1 MRRSLAFLAVLPLGG
16 ALLHAAPAD
25 AQPAT
30 PDPLDPPYPTVI
42 TPTRLVQA
50 LADVPASVTV
60 ITAETIERFGIRS
73 IPEALR
79 LVPGMS
85 VVQATGPDYQIS
97 YHGTNTLSP
106 RRMNVLIDG
115 ISVYRP
121 AFSEVIW
128 SQLPVAIEDV
138 QRIEVTRGPNS
149 ASYGPNSM
157 LAVVNII
164 TRNPND
170 LPLAMAAGTLGT
182 NGVRE
187 FTARTALRLGD
198 TAIGLTASTSRDRG
212 FDSLKQ
218 DANGHDS
225 LRIDRLA
232 VRSETRFGSQ
242 TTLSLQASVA
252 RGTAEVP
259 FIDNFQ
265 QSYPDRRFEDIYA
278 GATWTTQLAPNHE
291 LSLRL
296 DHARQSSRQSWR
308 TCLPTV
314 GLLPEMFALW
324 RANPRYADEVL
335 AGRVPTGGT
344 PADDALALVAI
355 TAIQALGAGALA
367 PRCVRANQD
376 VVQRRIDLEL
386 QDTYVFS
393 ERLRVVA
400 GLGLREQGGD
410 SQTYLGGEQTSSVRW
425 LFANVEYRPT
435 DPLTFNV
442 GGYAER
448 NSLSPSTFSPRAAAN
463 LRLAPGH
470 TLRVVLSNGTRS
482 PDIQEQR
489 TNWSY
494 RFEDVT
500 PPFNGSTTAFFY
512 QSRTGPGNLTSERI
526 RSREIGYLWN
536 AQSAGLLL
544 DARVF
549 DDRLSDLISER
560 TNLAG
565 LVPTNDGSVRLT
577 GAELQVNLRLASGW
591 TGYANYA
598 YLDNRDATNIL
609 ERTQWSRHSGAVGLS
624 REFGNGWQAAFAYV
638 GQSGDGYQQS
648 PYGRTDLVL
657 SRAFAADRTRW
668 RVALGLQRLDSP
680 ITRYSIGSA
689 EPLESR
695 HSNRLAGYVR
705 LAVTIP

>member
-1 MRRSLAFLAVLPLGG
+1 MCRTLALLASCAAVLAV
-16 ALLHAAPAD
+16 APVS
-25 AQPAT
+25 AQRPT
-30 PDPLDPPYPTVI
+30 TDPLEPGLDTVI

-50 LADVPASVTV
+50 LSDVPASVTV
-60 ITAETIERFGIRS
+60 ISAETIERFGIRS

-79 LVPGMS
+79 IVPGMS
-85 VVQATGPDYQIS
+85 VIHATGPDYQIS

-157 LAVVNII
+157 LAIVNII

-170 LPLAMAAGTLGT
+170 MTLGLGAGTLGS
-182 NGVRE
+182 NGLRE
-187 FTARTALRLGD
+187 LTARTALRLGE
-198 TAIGLTASTSRDRG
+198 TAVGVTASTSRDRG
-212 FDSLKQ
+212 FDSLTQ
-218 DANGHDS
+218 DTAGHDS

-232 VRSETRFGSQ
+232 IRSQSRTGTQS
-242 TTLSLQASVA
+242 TLALQASVA
-252 RGTAEVP
+252 RGTAEIP

-265 QSYPDRRFEDIYA
+265 QSYPDRRFEDFYA
-278 GATWTTQLAPNHE
+278 GAQWATQLAANHE
-291 LSLRL
+291 LSVRL

-314 GLLPEMFALW
+314 ALLPEMFALW
-324 RANPRYADEVL
+324 RANPRYANEVL

-344 PADDALALVAI
+344 PTDNALALAAI

-376 VVQRRIDLEL
+376 VIQRRLDLEL

-393 ERLRVVA
+393 DRLRVVG
-400 GLGLREQGGD
+400 GLGLREQSGE
-410 SQTYLGGEQTSSVRW
+410 SQTYLGGKQSSTVRW
-425 LFANVEYRPT
+425 LFANVEYRPVE
-435 DPLTFNV
+435 PLSLNV
-442 GGYAER
+442 GGYFER
-448 NSLSPSTFSPRAAAN
+448 NSLSPSTFSPRAGAN
-463 LRLAPGH
+463 IRLAPGH
-470 TLRVVLSNGTRS
+470 TLRLVLSNGTRS

-500 PPFNGSTTAFFY
+500 PPLNGSTTAFFY
-512 QSRTGPGNLTSERI
+512 QSRTGPGNLKSERI
-526 RSREIGYLWN
+526 RSREVGYLWN
-536 AQSAGLLL
+536 AQSMGLLV

-565 LVPTNDGSVRLT
+565 LVPTNAGSVRLT
-577 GAELQVNLRLASGW
+577 GAELQVNLRFGSEW
-591 TGYANYA
+591 NGYANYA
-598 YLDNRDATNIL
+598 YLDNREATNIL
-609 ERTQWSRHSGAVGLS
+609 ERTQWSRHSGSIGLS
-624 REFGNGWQAAFAYV
+624 RDFGGGWQAAVAYA
-638 GQSGDGYQQS
+638 GQSGNGYQQS
-648 PYGRTDLVL
+648 AYGRTDLVL
-657 SRAFAADRTRW
+657 SRAFDVDRVRW
-668 RVALGLQRLDSP
+668 RATFGLQRLDSP
-680 ITRYSIGSA
+680 LATYSIGSA

-695 HSNRLAGYVR
+695 RSNRLAGYVR
-705 LAVTIP
+705 LAVTVP

>member
-1 MRRSLAFLAVLPLGG
+1 MHRTLLVLSCSS
-16 ALLHAAPAD
+16 ALLSSAPIHAQSAD
-25 AQPAT
+25 S
-30 PDPLDPPYPTVI
+30 DPLELSYPTVI

-50 LADVPASVTV
+50 LADVPGSVTIV
-60 ITAETIERFGIRS
+60 SAETIERFGIRS

-85 VVQATGPDYQIS
+85 VVHATGADYQIS
-97 YHGTNTLSP
+97 YHGTNSLSP
-106 RRMNVLIDG
+106 QRMNVLVDG
-115 ISVYRP
+115 ISVYGP
-121 AFSEVIW
+121 AFSEVVW
-128 SQLPVAIEDV
+128 SQVPVAIEDV

-170 LPLAMAAGTLGT
+170 LPLAMTAATAGT

-187 FTARTALRLGD
+187 LTARTGLRLGD

-212 FDSLKQ
+212 FDSLTQ
-218 DANGHDS
+218 DAAGHDS
-225 LRIDRLA
+225 VRTDRLA
-232 VRSETRFGSQ
+232 LRSQSRIGSQ
-242 TTLSLQASVA
+242 STLAAQVSVA
-252 RGTAEVP
+252 RGTAQVP

-278 GATWTTQLAPNHE
+278 GARWTTQLAHHHE
-291 LSLRL
+291 LSLRI

-314 GLLPEMFALW
+314 ALLPEMFALW

-335 AGRVPTGGT
+335 AGRLPTGGT
-344 PADDALALVAI
+344 AADDALAFAAI
-355 TAIQALGAGALA
+355 AVIRSLGAGAVA
-367 PRCVRANQD
+367 PRCVRPNQD
-376 VVQRRIDLEL
+376 VVQRRLDLEL

-393 ERLRVVA
+393 DRLRVV
-400 GLGLREQGGD
+400 GGFGLRHQSGD
-410 SQTYLGGEQTSSVRW
+410 SQTYLAGKQSNSVRW
-425 LFANVEYRPT
+425 LFANVEYRPIE
-435 DPLTFNV
+435 PLTANI
-442 GGYAER
+442 GGYAES

-463 LRLAPGH
+463 VRLAPGH
-470 TLRVVLSNGTRS
+470 TLRAVLSNGTRS

-500 PPFNGSTTAFFY
+500 PPLNGSTTAVFY
-512 QSRTGPGNLTSERI
+512 QSRTGPGNLKSERI
-526 RSREIGYLWN
+526 RSREVGYLWN
-536 AQSAGLLL
+536 AQSIGLLL

-565 LVPTNDGSVRLT
+565 LVPTNNGRVRLT
-577 GAELQVNLRLASGW
+577 GAELQLSQRLPSGW
-591 TGYANYA
+591 NGYANYA

-609 ERTQWSRHSGAVGLS
+609 ERTQWSRHSGAVGLG
-624 REFGNGWQAAFAYV
+624 RDFGDGWQAAIAYA
-638 GQSGDGYQQS
+638 GQSGNGYQQAA
-648 PYGRTDLVL
+648 YGRTDVVL

-668 RVALGLQRLDSP
+668 RLTLGLQRLDSP
-680 ITRYSIGSA
+680 VTTYSIGSA
-689 EPLESR
+689 QPLESR
-695 HSNRLAGYVR
+695 RSNRLAGYVR
-705 LAVTIP
+705 LGMTLP

>member
-1 MRRSLAFLAVLPLGG
+1 MRRTPAFLAYGC
-16 ALLHAAPAD
+16 ALLSAAPAN

-30 PDPLDPPYPTVI
+30 PDPLEPTYPAVI

-50 LADVPASVTV
+50 LADVPASVT
-60 ITAETIERFGIRS
+60 IISAETIERFGIRS

-85 VVQATGPDYQIS
+85 VIQATGPDYQIS

-170 LPLAMAAGTLGT
+170 LPLAVAAGTVGT

-187 FTARTALRLGD
+187 VTARTALRLAD
-198 TAIGLTASTSRDRG
+198 SAIGVTASTSRDRG
-212 FDSLKQ
+212 FDSLTQ
-218 DANGHDS
+218 DEAGHDS

-232 VRSETRFGSQ
+232 LRSQSRFSSQ
-242 TTLSLQASVA
+242 TTLSLQASLA
-252 RGTAEVP
+252 RGTAETP

-278 GATWTTQLAPNHE
+278 GALWTTQLAPNHE

-308 TCLPTV
+308 TCLPTFA
-314 GLLPEMFALW
+314 LLPEMFALW

-335 AGRVPTGGT
+335 MGSVPTGGT
-344 PADDALALVAI
+344 PTDDALALAAVSAL
-355 TAIQALGAGALA
+355 QALGAGAMA

-376 VVQRRIDLEL
+376 LVQRRLDLEI

-393 ERLRVVA
+393 ERLRVVG

-410 SQTYLGGEQTSSVRW
+410 SQTYLGGEQNNSVRW
-425 LFANVEYRPT
+425 LFANVEYRPVEH
-435 DPLTFNV
+435 LTFNV

-448 NSLSPSTFSPRAAAN
+448 NALSPSTFSPRAAAN

-489 TNWSY
+489 TDWSY

-500 PPFNGSTTAFFY
+500 PPLNGSTTAFFY
-512 QSRTGPGNLTSERI
+512 QSRTGPRNLRSERI
-526 RSREIGYLWN
+526 RSREVGYLWN
-536 AQSAGLLL
+536 AQSIGLLL

-565 LVPTNDGSVRLT
+565 LVPTNNGSVRLT
-577 GAELQVNLRLASGW
+577 GAELQINLRLASGW
-591 TGYANYA
+591 NGHANYA
-598 YLDNRDATNIL
+598 YVDNRDATNTL
-609 ERTQWSRHSGAVGLS
+609 ERTQWSRHSGALGVS
-624 REFGNGWQAAFAYV
+624 RDFGDGWQAAIAYA
-638 GQSGDGYQQS
+638 GQSGNGFQQS
-648 PYGRTDLVL
+648 LYGRTDLIL
-657 SRAFAADRTRW
+657 SRAFAADRTRLH
-668 RVALGLQRLDSP
+668 VTFGLQRLDSP
-680 ITRYSIGSA
+680 VTSYSIGSP

-695 HSNRLAGYVR
+695 RSNRLAGYVR
-705 LAVTIP
+705 LGVTVP

>member
-1 MRRSLAFLAVLPLGG
+1 MRRSLAFLASVTSGS
-16 ALLHAAPAD
+16 ALLTATPCG

-30 PDPLDPPYPTVI
+30 PDALESSYSAVI
-42 TPTRLVQA
+42 TPTRLVQS

-128 SQLPVAIEDV
+128 SQLPIAIEDV

-170 LPLAMAAGTLGT
+170 LPLALAAGTIGT
-182 NGVRE
+182 NGIRE
-187 FTARTALRLGD
+187 LTARAGVRFGD
-198 TAIGLTASTSRDRG
+198 TAIGITAAMSRDRG
-212 FDSLKQ
+212 FDSLTQ
-218 DANGHDS
+218 DPTGHDG

-232 VRSETRFGSQ
+232 LRSSSRLDSRS
-242 TTLSLQASVA
+242 TLAFQVSLA

-278 GATWTTQLAPNHE
+278 GAVWTTQLAPNHE
-291 LSLRL
+291 LSLRI

-335 AGRVPTGGT
+335 AGRLPTGGT
-344 PADDALALVAI
+344 PTDDALAIAAI

-367 PRCVRANQD
+367 LRCVRANQD
-376 VVQRRIDLEL
+376 VVQRRLDIEL

-393 ERLRVVA
+393 ERLRVV
-400 GLGLREQGGD
+400 GGFGFREQSGD

-425 LFANVEYRPT
+425 LFANVEYRPIE
-435 DPLTFNV
+435 PLTLNV

-470 TLRVVLSNGTRS
+470 TLRLVLSNGTRS

-500 PPFNGSTTAFFY
+500 PPINGSTTALFY
-512 QSRTGPGNLTSERI
+512 QSRTGPGNLKSERI
-526 RSREIGYLWN
+526 RSREVGYLWN
-536 AQSAGLLL
+536 AQSLGLLL

-565 LVPTNDGSVRLT
+565 LVPTNDGRVRLT
-577 GAELQVNLRLASGW
+577 GAELQANLRVGGRW
-591 TGYANYA
+591 NGYASYA

-624 REFGNGWQAAFAYV
+624 RDFGDGWQAAIAYA

-648 PYGRTDLVL
+648 RYGRTDLVL
-657 SRAFAADRTRW
+657 SRAFAVDRSRW
-668 RVALGLQRLDSP
+668 HMTLGLQRLDC
-680 ITRYSIGSA
+680 
-689 EPLESR
+689 E
-695 HSNRLAGYVR
+695 R
-705 LAVTIP
+705 LAVPPCLPGIGA

>member
-1 MRRSLAFLAVLPLGG
+1 MRRTHAFLACTS
-16 ALLHAAPAD
+16 ALLIAAQTG
-25 AQPAT
+25 AQTAL
-30 PDPLDPPYPTVI
+30 PDPLDAGYPAVL
-42 TPTRLVQA
+42 TPTRLVQS

-60 ITAETIERFGIRS
+60 ISAETIERFGIRS

-85 VVQATGPDYQIS
+85 VVQATGPDYRIS
-97 YHGTNTLSP
+97 YHGTNALSP

-138 QRIEVTRGPNS
+138 ERIEVTRGPNS

-164 TRNPND
+164 TKNPND
-170 LPLAMAAGTLGT
+170 VPLGSMAGTFGT
-182 NGVRE
+182 NGVGE
-187 FTARTALRLGD
+187 FTVRTGLRLGGTALRV
-198 TAIGLTASTSRDRG
+198 TVSTSRDRG
-212 FDSLKQ
+212 FDTLTQ
-218 DANGHDS
+218 DVAGHDS
-225 LRIDRLA
+225 LRIDRFA
-232 VRSETRFGSQ
+232 VRSHSRLAEHS
-242 TTLSLQASVA
+242 TLDLQASIA
-252 RGTAEVP
+252 RGTAEIP
-259 FIDNFQ
+259 FIDDFQ
-265 QSYPDRRFEDIYA
+265 QSYPDRRFEDTYA
-278 GATWTTQLAPNHE
+278 GALWTTQLAPNHE
-291 LSLRL
+291 LLLRL
-296 DHARQSSRQSWR
+296 DHARQSNRQAWA

-314 GLLPEMFALW
+314 VLLPEMFALW
-324 RANPRYADEVL
+324 RANPAYADAVL

-344 PADDALALVAI
+344 PTDDALALAAI
-355 TAIQALGAGALA
+355 RAIQVLGAGALA

-376 VVQRRIDLEL
+376 LVQQRVDLEL

-393 ERLRVVA
+393 GQLRVVA
-400 GLGLREQGGD
+400 GLGLRHQSGE

-425 LFANVEYRPT
+425 FFGNVEYRPT
-435 DPLTFNV
+435 DRVTLNL

-470 TLRVVLSNGTRS
+470 TLRVVFSNGTRS

-494 RFEDVT
+494 RFEGVT
-500 PPFNGSTTAFFY
+500 PPLNGSTTAFFY
-512 QSRTGPGNLTSERI
+512 QSRTGPGNLTNERI
-526 RSREIGYLWN
+526 RSRELGYLLN
-536 AQSAGLLL
+536 AQSMGLLF
-544 DARVF
+544 DVRVF
-549 DDRLSDLISER
+549 DDQLSSLISER

-565 LVPTNDGSVRLT
+565 LVPTNAGSVRLT
-577 GAELQVNLRLASGW
+577 GAELQLTLRMPSGW
-591 TGYANYA
+591 NGYANYA

-624 REFGNGWQAAFAYV
+624 RDIADGWQAAIAYA

-648 PYGRTDLVL
+648 AYGRAELSL
-657 SRAFAADRTRW
+657 SRAFTDGGTHW
-668 RVALGLQRLDSP
+668 RFTFGLNRLDSP
-680 ITRYSIGSA
+680 VTTYSNGSTEA
-689 EPLESR
+689 LESR
-695 HSNRLAGYVR
+695 RSNRLGAYVR
-705 LAVTIP
+705 LGVTVP

>member
-1 MRRSLAFLAVLPLGG
+1 MHQSPLVLSCVLLLASTP
-16 ALLHAAPAD
+16 LHAQSA
-25 AQPAT
+25 
-30 PDPLDPPYPTVI
+30 PDPLELSYPTVI

-50 LADVPASVTV
+50 LADVPASVT
-60 ITAETIERFGIRS
+60 IISAETIERFGIRS

-85 VVQATGPDYQIS
+85 VVHATGPDYQIS
-97 YHGTNTLSP
+97 YHGTNSLSP
-106 RRMNVLIDG
+106 QRMNVLVDG
-115 ISVYRP
+115 ISVYGP
-121 AFSEVIW
+121 AFSEVLW
-128 SQLPVAIEDV
+128 SQLPVAMEDV

-170 LPLAMAAGTLGT
+170 VPLALTAATVGT

-187 FTARTALRLGD
+187 LTARTGLRFGD
-198 TAIGLTASTSRDRG
+198 TAIGLTASASRDRG
-212 FDSLKQ
+212 FDSLTQ
-218 DANGHDS
+218 DAAGHDS

-232 VRSETRFGSQ
+232 LRSQSSMSAQ
-242 TTLSLQASVA
+242 TTLAVQASVA
-252 RGTAEVP
+252 RGTAQIP

-265 QSYPDRRFEDIYA
+265 QSYPDRRFEDIYV
-278 GATWTTQLAPNHE
+278 GALWTTQLAQNHE
-291 LSLRL
+291 LSLRI
-296 DHARQSSRQSWR
+296 DHARQSSRQAWR

-314 GLLPEMFALW
+314 GMLPEMFALW
-324 RANPRYADEVL
+324 RANPRYADEIL

-344 PADDALALVAI
+344 ATDDALALAAI
-355 TAIQALGAGALA
+355 ALIRSLGAGAFA

-376 VVQRRIDLEL
+376 VVQRRLDLEL
-386 QDTYVFS
+386 QDTFVFS
-393 ERLRVVA
+393 DRLRVVS
-400 GLGLREQGGD
+400 GLGLRHQSGD
-410 SQTYLGGEQTSSVRW
+410 SQTYLAGRQSNSVRW
-425 LFANVEYRPT
+425 LFANVEYRPIE
-435 DPLTFNV
+435 PLTVNV
-442 GGYAER
+442 GGYAES

-470 TLRVVLSNGTRS
+470 TLRAVLSNGTRS

-500 PPFNGSTTAFFY
+500 PPLDGSTTALFY
-512 QSRTGPGNLTSERI
+512 QSRTGPGNLKSERI
-526 RSREIGYLWN
+526 RSREVGYLWN
-536 AQSAGLLL
+536 AQSIGLLL

-565 LVPTNDGSVRLT
+565 LVPTNNGRVRLT
-577 GAELQVNLRLASGW
+577 GAELQLNQRLPSGW
-591 TGYANYA
+591 NGYANYA

-624 REFGNGWQAAFAYV
+624 RDFGDGWQAAIAYA
-638 GQSGDGYQQS
+638 GQSGNGYQQS
-648 PYGRTDLVL
+648 AYGRTDVVL
-657 SRAFAADRTRW
+657 SRTVAADRTRW
-668 RVALGLQRLDSP
+668 RLTLGLQRLDSP
-680 ITRYSIGSA
+680 VTTYSIGSA
-689 EPLESR
+689 APLESR
-695 HSNRLAGYVR
+695 RSNRLAGYVR
-705 LAVTIP
+705 LGMTLP

>member
-1 MRRSLAFLAVLPLGG
+1 MHRIALVLSCGG
-16 ALLHAAPAD
+16 ALLACT
-25 AQPAT
+25 PAT
-30 PDPLDPPYPTVI
+30 AQSAPDPLELSYPTVI
-42 TPTRLVQA
+42 TPTRLVQG
-50 LADVPASVTV
+50 LADVPASVT
-60 ITAETIERFGIRS
+60 IISAETIERFGIRT
-73 IPEALR
+73 IAEALR

-85 VVQATGPDYQIS
+85 VVHATGPDYQIS

-128 SQLPVAIEDV
+128 SQLPVTIEDV

-164 TRNPND
+164 TRNPGD
-170 LPLAMAAGTLGT
+170 LPLALAAGTVGT

-187 FTARTALRLGD
+187 LTARAGLRFGD

-212 FDSLKQ
+212 FDSLTQ
-218 DANGHDS
+218 DAAGHDS

-232 VRSETRFGSQ
+232 LRSYSRLGAQS
-242 TTLSLQASVA
+242 TLAAQASIA

-278 GATWTTQLAPNHE
+278 GAVWTAQLAQNHE
-291 LSLRL
+291 LSVRI
-296 DHARQSSRQSWR
+296 DHARQASRQSWR

-324 RANPRYADEVL
+324 RANPRYADEIL

-344 PADDALALVAI
+344 PADDALALAAI
-355 TAIQALGAGALA
+355 AAINALGAGALA

-376 VVQRRIDLEL
+376 AVQSRTDLEL
-386 QDTYVFS
+386 QDTYLFS
-393 ERLRVVA
+393 DRLRVV
-400 GLGLREQGGD
+400 GGFGLRHQSGD
-410 SQTYLGGEQTSSVRW
+410 SQTYLGGKQSSSVRW
-425 LFANVEYRPT
+425 LFANVEYRPVE
-435 DPLTFNV
+435 PLTLNV

-500 PPFNGSTTAFFY
+500 PPFNGSTTALFY

-526 RSREIGYLWN
+526 RSREVGYLWN
-536 AQSAGLLL
+536 AQSLGLLL

-565 LVPTNDGSVRLT
+565 LVPTNNGSVRLT
-577 GAELQVNLRLASGW
+577 GAELQLNSRLAAGWSGF
-591 TGYANYA
+591 ANYA

-609 ERTQWSRHSGAVGLS
+609 ERTQWSRHSGAVGFS
-624 REFGNGWQAAFAYV
+624 REFGDGWQASVAYA
-638 GQSGDGYQQS
+638 GQSGDGHQQS
-648 PYGRTDLVL
+648 AYGRTDFVV
-657 SRAFAADRTRW
+657 SRAFAADRTSW
-668 RVALGLQRLDSP
+668 RVTFGLQRLDSP
-680 ITRYSIGSA
+680 STTYSIGSA

-695 HSNRLAGYVR
+695 RHDRLAGYVR
-705 LAVTIP
+705 LGMTLP

>member
-1 MRRSLAFLAVLPLGG
+1 MRGTL
-16 ALLHAAPAD
+16 ALLASSSALLTVAPTHAQLAA
-25 AQPAT
+25 
-30 PDPLDPPYPTVI
+30 PDPLEPTYPAVI

-50 LADVPASVTV
+50 LADVPASVT
-60 ITAETIERFGIRS
+60 IISAETIERFGIRS

-85 VVQATGPDYQIS
+85 VIQATGPDYQIS

-128 SQLPVAIEDV
+128 SQLPVSIEDV

-170 LPLAMAAGTLGT
+170 LPLVLAAGTLGT
-182 NGVRE
+182 NGIRE
-187 FTARTALRLGD
+187 LTARTALRLGD
-198 TAIGLTASTSRDRG
+198 SAIGVTASTSRDHG
-212 FDSLKQ
+212 FDLLTQ
-218 DANGHDS
+218 DAAGHDS

-232 VRSETRFGSQ
+232 MRSQSRIGPQS
-242 TTLSLQASVA
+242 TLSLRASVA

-265 QSYPDRRFEDIYA
+265 QTYPDRRFEDIYA
-278 GATWTTQLAPNHE
+278 GAFWTAQLAANHE

-296 DHARQSSRQSWR
+296 DHARQASRQSWR

-314 GLLPEMFALW
+314 ALLAEMFALW
-324 RANPRYADEVL
+324 RANPRYANEVL
-335 AGRVPTGGT
+335 AGRMPSGGT
-344 PADDALALVAI
+344 PADDALAFAAI
-355 TAIQALGAGALA
+355 AAIQALGAGALA

-376 VVQRRIDLEL
+376 VVQRRLDLEL

-410 SQTYLGGEQTSSVRW
+410 SQTYLGGELTSSVRW
-425 LFANVEYRPT
+425 LFANVEYRPV
-435 DPLTFNV
+435 DQLTLNV
-442 GGYAER
+442 GSYAER
-448 NSLSPSTFSPRAAAN
+448 NSLSPSSFSPRAAAN

-489 TNWSY
+489 TNWTY
-494 RFEDVT
+494 RFDDVT
-500 PPFNGSTTAFFY
+500 PPLNGSTTAFFY
-512 QSRTGPGNLTSERI
+512 QSRTGPGNLKSERI
-526 RSREIGYLWN
+526 RSREVGYLWN
-536 AQSAGLLL
+536 AQSMGLLL

-565 LVPTNDGSVRLT
+565 LVPTNTGSVRLT
-577 GAELQVNLRLASGW
+577 GAELQLSLRLASGW
-591 TGYANYA
+591 NGYANYA

-624 REFGNGWQAAFAYV
+624 RDFGAGWQTAIAYA
-638 GQSGDGYQQS
+638 GQSGHGYQQS
-648 PYGRTDLVL
+648 AYGRTDLVV
-657 SRAFAADRTRW
+657 SRAFAVDRTRW
-668 RVALGLQRLDSP
+668 RVTFGLQRLDSP
-680 ITRYSIGSA
+680 VTTYAIGSS
-689 EPLESR
+689 EPLESQR
-695 HSNRLAGYVR
+695 SNRLAGYVR
-705 LAVTIP
+705 LGVTVP

>member
-1 MRRSLAFLAVLPLGG
+1 MRRSLALLASVTSGG
-16 ALLHAAPAD
+16 ALLTATASG
-25 AQPAT
+25 AQPVT
-30 PDPLDPPYPTVI
+30 PDALESSYPAVI
-42 TPTRLVQA
+42 TPTRLVQS

-60 ITAETIERFGIRS
+60 ITSETIERFGIRS

-106 RRMNVLIDG
+106 RRINVLIDG

-170 LPLAMAAGTLGT
+170 MPLAMAAGTLGT

-187 FTARTALRLGD
+187 LTARTGIRFGE
-198 TAIGLTASTSRDRG
+198 TAIGITAGTSRDRG
-212 FDSLKQ
+212 FDSLTQ
-218 DANGHDS
+218 DPSGHDS

-232 VRSETRFGSQ
+232 LRSQSRLGSRS
-242 TTLSLQASVA
+242 TLSLQASLA

-278 GATWTTQLAPNHE
+278 GAVWTTQLAQNHE
-291 LSLRL
+291 LSLRI
-296 DHARQSSRQSWR
+296 DRARQSSRQSWR

-324 RANPRYADEVL
+324 RANPRYANEVL
-335 AGRVPTGGT
+335 AGRLPTGGT
-344 PADDALALVAI
+344 PTDDALALAAI
-355 TAIQALGAGALA
+355 AAIQGLGAGALA

-376 VVQRRIDLEL
+376 VIQRRLDIEL

-393 ERLRVVA
+393 DRLRVV
-400 GLGLREQGGD
+400 GGFGFRDQGGD

-425 LFANVEYRPT
+425 LFANIEYRPVE
-435 DPLTFNV
+435 PLTLNV
-442 GGYAER
+442 GGYTER
-448 NSLSPSTFSPRAAAN
+448 NSLSPSTFSPRASAN

-470 TLRVVLSNGTRS
+470 TLRVVFSNGTRS

-489 TNWSY
+489 TDWSY

-512 QSRTGPGNLTSERI
+512 QSRTGPGTLKSERI
-526 RSREIGYLWN
+526 RSREVGYLWN
-536 AQSAGLLL
+536 AQSMGLLL

-549 DDRLSDLISER
+549 DDRLTDLISER

-565 LVPTNDGSVRLT
+565 LVPTNAGSVRLT
-577 GAELQVNLRLASGW
+577 GAELQVNLRLGAGW
-591 TGYANYA
+591 NGYASYA

-609 ERTQWSRHSGAVGLS
+609 ERTQWSRHSGTVGLS
-624 REFGNGWQAAFAYV
+624 RDFGEGWQAAIAYA

-648 PYGRTDLVL
+648 RYGRTDLVF
-657 SRAFAADRTRW
+657 SRAFTVDRSRLQVTI
-668 RVALGLQRLDSP
+668 GLQRLDSP
-680 ITRYSIGSA
+680 LTRYSIGSA
-689 EPLESR
+689 DPLESR
-695 HSNRLAGYVR
+695 RTNRLAGYVR
-705 LAVTIP
+705 LGVTVP

>member
-1 MRRSLAFLAVLPLGG
+1 MRRTLAVLVSSS
-16 ALLHAAPAD
+16 ALLTVAHTA
-25 AQPAT
+25 AQPVP
-30 PDPLDPPYPTVI
+30 PDPLDAKYPTVI

-50 LADVPASVTV
+50 LADVPASVS
-60 ITAETIERFGIRS
+60 IISAETIERFGVRS

-79 LVPGMS
+79 LIPGMS
-85 VVQATGPDYQIS
+85 VIQATGPDYQIS

-128 SQLPVAIEDV
+128 SQLPVSIEDV

-170 LPLAMAAGTLGT
+170 VPLGLAAGTVGT
-182 NGVRE
+182 NGARE
-187 FTARTALRLGD
+187 LTARTALRLGG
-198 TAIGLTASTSRDRG
+198 TAISVTAGASRDRG
-212 FDSLKQ
+212 FDSLTQ
-218 DANGHDS
+218 DAAGHDS
-225 LRIDRLA
+225 LRINRLA
-232 VRSETRFGSQ
+232 LRSQSRLGSQ
-242 TTLSLQASVA
+242 STLALRASVA
-252 RGTAEVP
+252 RGTAEIP

-265 QSYPDRRFEDIYA
+265 QSYPDRRFEDVYA
-278 GATWTTQLAPNHE
+278 GALWTTQLAANHE

-296 DHARQSSRQSWR
+296 DHARQSSRQSWT

-314 GLLPEMFALW
+314 SLLPEMFALW
-324 RANPRYADEVL
+324 RANPSYANEVL
-335 AGRVPTGGT
+335 AGRLPTGGT
-344 PADDALALVAI
+344 PTDDALALAAI
-355 TAIQALGAGALA
+355 AAIQALGAEALA

-376 VVQRRIDLEL
+376 AVQRRLDLEI
-386 QDTYVFS
+386 QDTYVVS
-393 ERLRVVA
+393 DRLRVVA
-400 GLGLREQGGD
+400 GLGFREQGGA
-410 SQTYLGGEQTSSVRW
+410 SQTFLSGEQTSSVRW
-425 LFANVEYRPT
+425 LFANAEYRPV
-435 DPLTFNV
+435 DQLTLNV

-470 TLRVVLSNGTRS
+470 TVRLVLSNGTRS

-500 PPFNGSTTAFFY
+500 PPLRGSTTAVFF

-526 RSREIGYLWN
+526 TSREVGYLFN
-536 AQSAGLLL
+536 AQSVGLLV

-549 DDRLSDLISER
+549 DDRLSNLISER

-565 LVPTNDGSVRLT
+565 LVPTNEGRVRLT
-577 GAELQVNLRLASGW
+577 GAELQLNLRMTSAWS
-591 TGYANYA
+591 GYANYA

-609 ERTQWSRHSGAVGLS
+609 ERTQWSRHSGALGLS
-624 REFGNGWQAAFAYV
+624 RDFGDGWQAAIAYA
-638 GQSGDGYQQS
+638 GQSGNGYQQS
-648 PYGRTDLVL
+648 PYGRTDLVV
-657 SRAFAADRTRW
+657 SRVFAADRTRW
-668 RVALGLQRLDSP
+668 RATFALQRLDSP
-680 ITRYSIGSA
+680 VTTYSIGSPA
-689 EPLESR
+689 PLQSQR
-695 HSNRLAGYVR
+695 SSRLAGYVR
-705 LAVTIP
+705 LGVTVP

>member
-1 MRRSLAFLAVLPLGG
+1 MHRTLLVLSCGS
-16 ALLHAAPAD
+16 ALLSPSPAHAQTTA
-25 AQPAT
+25 
-30 PDPLDPPYPTVI
+30 PDPLELSYPTVI

-50 LADVPASVTV
+50 LADVPASVT
-60 ITAETIERFGIRS
+60 IISAETIERFGIRS

-85 VVQATGPDYQIS
+85 VVHATGPDYQIS

-128 SQLPVAIEDV
+128 SQLQVAIEDV

-149 ASYGPNSM
+149 ATYGPNSM

-170 LPLAMAAGTLGT
+170 LPLALADGTAGT

-187 FTARTALRLGD
+187 LTARTGVRLGD
-198 TAIGLTASTSRDRG
+198 TAIGLTASTSRDRAFG
-212 FDSLKQ
+212 SLTQ
-218 DANGHDS
+218 DAAGHDS

-232 VRSETRFGSQ
+232 LRSQ
-242 TTLSLQASVA
+242 TRIGTQSTLAVQASMA

-278 GATWTTQLAPNHE
+278 GALWTSQVARNHE

-296 DHARQSSRQSWR
+296 DHARQSSHQSWR

-314 GLLPEMFALW
+314 GLMPEMFALW
-324 RANPRYADEVL
+324 RANPRYANEVL

-344 PADDALALVAI
+344 PGDDALALAAI
-355 TAIQALGAGALA
+355 AAIQSLGAGALA
-367 PRCVRANQD
+367 PRCVSANQD
-376 VVQRRIDLEL
+376 VVQRRLDFEL

-393 ERLRVVA
+393 ESLRVV
-400 GLGLREQGGD
+400 GGFGLRRQSGD
-410 SQTYLGGEQTSSVRW
+410 SQTYLGGRQSSSVRW
-425 LFANVEYRPT
+425 LFANVEYRPVE
-435 DPLTFNV
+435 PLTLNV
-442 GGYAER
+442 GGYAEH

-463 LRLAPGH
+463 VRLAPGH
-470 TLRVVLSNGTRS
+470 TLRVVFSNGTRS

-500 PPFNGSTTAFFY
+500 PPFNGSTTALFY
-512 QSRTGPGNLTSERI
+512 QSRTGPGNLKSERI
-526 RSREIGYLWN
+526 RSREVGYLWN
-536 AQSAGLLL
+536 AQTLGLLI
-544 DARVF
+544 DARIF

-565 LVPTNDGSVRLT
+565 LVPTNNGSVRLS
-577 GAELQVNLRLASGW
+577 GAELQINARLPLGW
-591 TGYANYA
+591 NGYANYA
-598 YLDNRDATNIL
+598 YLDNRDPTNIL
-609 ERTQWSRHSGAVGLS
+609 ERTQWSLHSGALGLS
-624 REFGNGWQAAFAYV
+624 RDFGDGWQAAVAYA
-638 GQSGDGYQQS
+638 GQSGNGFQQS
-648 PYGRTDLVL
+648 AYGRTDVVL
-657 SRAFAADRTRW
+657 SRAFTAQRTRW
-668 RVALGLQRLDSP
+668 RLTLGLQRLDSP
-680 ITRYSIGSA
+680 VTTYSIGSA

-695 HSNRLAGYVR
+695 RSNRLSGYVR
-705 LAVTIP
+705 LGMTLP